1 MEKVDVEFPADD
13 GITLRGFLFLPEGSP
28 GPHPAIAMAVGM
40 AGVITAGPSH
50 VVKRMV
56 DGNPGYAML
65 FYDARTR
72 GRSDGEPRWDIDP
85 AREQEDLQAALA
97 YLESR
102 DDIDGGR
109 LGLWGTSYGA
119 SHVFVVAA
127 HDPRVKA
134 VVGQVP
140 LIDGHDMLMQMG
152 GIQTISTVRHLIREC
167 RDAVQRGEKTPRL
180 TMVYTDTA
188 ERVPGEF
195 VLQPGD
201 RTYEYASSG
210 PWGPPEGW
218 DDTATF
224 LSLEQCM
231 QYVGTS
237 VMEKI
242 SPAPLLMIITAGDEL
257 TPTAS
262 SLKAFARAL
271 EPKKLVLAPGDHYG
285 VDLPGPG
292 LDLAVREAT
301 AWFEEHLRARQP

>member
-1 MEKVDVEFPADD
+1 MHKTDVEFPADD
-13 GITLRGFLFLPEGSP
+13 GTILRGFFFTPEEGE
-28 GPHPAIAMAVGM
+28 GPFPAIAMAVGM

-56 DGNPGYAML
+56 DSNPTYAIL

-72 GRSDGEPRWDIDP
+72 GQSDGEPRWDIDP

-102 DDIDGGR
+102 DDVDGDR

-127 HDPRVKA
+127 FDPRVRA

-152 GIQTISTVRHLIREC
+152 GLGTISKVKSVVAEC
-167 RDAVQRGEKTPRL
+167 RRAVQRGEPTPRL
-180 TMVYTDTA
+180 RMVYTDEAPRA
-188 ERVPGEF
+188 EGEF
-195 VLQPGD
+195 VLQPGQ
-201 RTYEYASSG
+201 RTWDYASSG
-210 PWGPPEGW
+210 PWGPAQGW

-224 LSLEQCM
+224 LSLERFM
-231 QYVGTS
+231 KYDVRG
-237 VMEKI
+237 VMDKI
-242 SPAPLLMIITAGDEL
+242 SPVPLLMIITAGDEL

-262 SLKAFARAL
+262 SLRAYALAL
-271 EPKKLVLAPGDHYG
+271 EPKKIVLAPGDHYG

-292 LDLAVREAT
+292 LDLAVREAID
-301 AWFEEHLRARQP
+301 WFEQHL